1 MFYDWCINGTY
12 QIYVA
17 YVVYVAYV
25 AYVAYVYVYVYVTQ
39 VGLICCFFD
48 LDYDIRSP
56 HGIVSFF
63 IAFFILSTTIM
74 HHHTIYLLTYLPL
87 GQFNGII
94 F

>member
-17 YVVYVAYV
+17 YVAYV
-25 AYVAYVYVYVYVTQ
+25 AYVYVTQ